1 MAVMVK
7 RRPTLTPN
15 SPRKRTAA
23 QAAVK
28 GSVQAAEFVVRGLQA
43 IQADAYVVK
52 AFLGDALGQRAVNQR
67 AVGREAGVKAQFSR
81 LGGDVKN
88 IRPQQWLAPDRISAG
103 TPKPF
108 KSSITVKTSGRV
120 SSPT

>member
-1 MAVMVK
+1 MVK
-7 RRPTLTPN
+7 RRPTLTPQFTQ
-15 SPRKRTAA
+15 KAHGG

-28 GSVQAAEFVVRGLQA
+28 GPVQAAKFIVRGLQA

-88 IRPQQWLAPDRISAG
+88 IRPQQWLAAG
-103 TPKPF
+103 QNQRGHAKAL
-108 KSSITVKTSGRV
+108 
-120 SSPT
+120 